1 MYPAQDEVA
10 KPQVE
15 DQQQRKHST
24 SKNPVVFTATTGS
37 QSSLV
42 APSSTTDTTAN
53 KTDDLA
59 STTSLTSRDVDRQS
73 IDSSASAISTSKIS
87 SPVADQVN
95 ENDYLDESNKSHDDD
110 FKNEIR
116 LLKIFSQFLT

>member
-1 MYPAQDEVA
+1 MYPAQDEVT

-15 DQQQRKHST
+15 DQQQRKDST

-42 APSSTTDTTAN
+42 APSSNTDTTAN

-73 IDSSASAISTSKIS
+73 IDSSASAMSTSKIS

-116 LLKIFSQFLT
+116 LLKIFSQLLT